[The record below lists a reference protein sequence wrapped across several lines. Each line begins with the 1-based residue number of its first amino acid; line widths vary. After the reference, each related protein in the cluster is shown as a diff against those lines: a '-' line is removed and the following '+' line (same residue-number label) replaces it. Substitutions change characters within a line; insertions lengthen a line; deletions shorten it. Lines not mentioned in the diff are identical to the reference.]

1 MTRRWYVRAALA
13 ALVGLGVAAGL
24 ARSEGPANS
33 PEPWAVIEYGGG
45 SGGAKGPALPPPPPK
60 ENPAF
65 THKGPVRD
73 WAHDCMHKL
82 GVGCWSHH
90 NMYTCGSFHSE
101 FTFVFGSCRQFFG
114 ETCLPGPPVPPMPPG
129 YGPPPS
135 YLPQPGY
142 PAQAGAGQ
150 LNSPG
155 YGRGGCP
162 SCQ

>member
-1 MTRRWYVRAALA
+1 MTRRWYGRAALT
-13 ALVGLGVAAGL
+13 ALIGWGLAAGL
-24 ARSEGPANS
+24 ARADGPPAVA
-33 PEPWAVIEYGGG
+33 EPWEVIDHGTGVAPG
-45 SGGAKGPALPPPPPK
+45 QNPPL
-60 ENPAF
+60 NPAF

-73 WAHDCMHKL
+73 YVHDCMHKL

-90 NMYTCGSFHSE
+90 NMYTCGSFQSE

-114 ETCLPGPPVPPMPPG
+114 EPCLPGPPIPPMPPG

-142 PAQAGAGQ
+142 GGSATNYNNL